1 MVKNDLIVQN
11 EHSTIL
17 SQYSYAPKESKPYQ
31 SEADLERFLL
41 KELEAQGYE
50 RLTLKNTKEL
60 ENNLKAQLEKLNH
73 ISFSESEWK
82 GFYQEHIA
90 NNTLR
95 VQDKT
100 KILQTDNE
108 SLSFCNDEGEHK
120 NILLLNKKEPL
131 KNHLQ
136 IISQFSNDEGK
147 AKNRYDVTILVN
159 GLPLVHIELKKRGIE
174 LKEAFNQIRRY
185 QEESFN
191 ASNPL
196 FEFVQIFII
205 SNGTYSKYYSNSKR
219 DFKSLNDNYAFCM
232 SFSDSKNNKIEDL
245 EDFTKTFLAQ
255 RTLLNILTKY
265 CVFNTDE
272 ELLIMRPYQICASE
286 KIIDKIKIA
295 HSHRLYGS
303 TQGGGY
309 IWHSTGSGKTLTSF
323 KTALL
328 ATQFDFIYKVLF
340 VVDRKDLDYQ
350 TQKEYDRFEKD
361 AANATKDTK
370 ELKRRLETK
379 ESKILITTIQKL
391 SNFIKKY
398 ENSKVFNE
406 EIVFIF
412 DECHRSQFG
421 AMHEA
426 IIKKFKKYYIFGFT
440 GTPIFTENAG
450 KNYTTD
456 AENNKLMLKTT
467 QSTFGDC
474 LHSYTILNAIKD
486 KNVLPFKV
494 SYHSTMRQEG
504 RERNKEEKVYRIDTE
519 EALIHESRIQQI
531 VSYVLESF
539 NRHTKRQ
546 NAYTIQNQ
554 RMQGFNA
561 LFATASV
568 DFAKK
573 YYAEFQKQ
581 IKAQS
586 TQKEPLK
593 IGLIYSY
600 EQNEDLDEPCED
612 SLSAKAFLS
621 EAIKDYNRYFK
632 SNFSLERFEE
642 YYKDI
647 SQKTKNKELDLL
659 IVVNMFLT
667 GFDSKTLNTLYVDK
681 NLKYHSLLQAFSRTN
696 RILNEQKVYG
706 NIVCFRDLEKD
717 TNESLAMFGDEKA
730 SSIVLLESFEVYF
743 EDYCQKCEELQKY
756 FKLETITHLTQ
767 KEQKT
772 FVKLFSEILKLD
784 NLLSVFD
791 EFTEEKNPLSQ
802 GVKQD
807 YQSHYLK
814 LYNDFKQAQ
823 EKESIIED
831 LSFEIEL
838 IKQNDINADYILF
851 LLETYHKNTESKVKE
866 NILKSMQSSPNLRDK
881 KELIEEFLNTM
892 DNNKNVDFKASFATY
907 IKEKSQKELDSIIKE
922 ENLNAKDTKDY
933 LQEAFEI
940 NFFQDKGA
948 RIQSLLPKTNIFA
961 KDNHLKRQQAIAK
974 LKAFFEKFQVF
985 LKKEDNN
992 E

>member
-1 MVKNDLIVQN
+1 MKNDLIAQN
-11 EHSTIL
+11 QNSTIIA
-17 SQYSYAPKESKPYQ
+17 QYHFTPRVSKSYQ

-50 RLTLKNTKEL
+50 RLTLKNTEEL
-60 ENNLKAQLEKLNH
+60 ENNLKAQLERLNN
-73 ISFSESEWK
+73 IQFSQSEWE
-82 GFYQEHIA
+82 GFYKEHIA
-90 NNTLR
+90 NENLK
-95 VQDKT
+95 VEDKT
-100 KILQTDNE
+100 RLLQTDNE
-108 SLSFCNDEGEHK
+108 SLPFCNDKGEHK
-120 NILLLNKKEPL
+120 NILLLNKKDPL

-136 IISQFSNDEGK
+136 VLSQLSNDSGK

-159 GLPLVHIELKKRGIE
+159 GLPLVHIELKKRGID

-185 QEESFN
+185 QEESFS
-191 ASNPL
+191 ASHAL

-219 DFKSLNDNYAFCM
+219 DFKSLNDNYTFCI

-255 RTLLNILTKY
+255 RTLLSILTKY
-265 CVFNTDE
+265 CVFNTDK

-286 KIIDKIKIA
+286 KIIDKIKMA
-295 HSHRLYGS
+295 HSCKLYGS
-303 TQGGGY
+303 IQGGGY

-328 ATQFDFIYKVLF
+328 ATQLDFIYKVLF
-340 VVDRKDLDYQ
+340 VVDRKDLDHQ
-350 TQKEYDRFEKD
+350 TQKEYDKLEKG
-361 AANATKDTK
+361 AANSTNDTK
-370 ELKRRLETK
+370 ELKRRLES
-379 ESKILITTIQKL
+379 EDGKILITTIQKL

-456 AENNKLMLKTT
+456 LESKKLMLKTT

-494 SYHSTMRQEG
+494 SYLSTMQQKDQE
-504 RERNKEEKVYRIDTE
+504 NKEEKVSRIDTE
-519 EALIHESRIQQI
+519 EALMHEDRIKKI
-531 VSYVLESF
+531 VSYILETF

-546 NAYTIQNQ
+546 NAYTLENQ
-554 RMQGFNA
+554 RKQGFNA
-561 LFATASV
+561 MFATASV

-573 YYAEFQKQ
+573 YYAEFQRQ
-581 IKAQS
+581 IKANP
-586 TQKEPLK
+586 QKEPLK

-600 EQNEDLDEPCED
+600 EQNEDLDEPCKDEM
-612 SLSAKAFLS
+612 SAKAFLS
-621 EAIKDYNRYFK
+621 EAIKDYSRCFK
-632 SNFSLERFEE
+632 ESFSLEKFDN
-642 YYKDI
+642 YYKNI
-647 SQKTKNKELDLL
+647 SQKVKDKELDLL

-681 NLKYHSLLQAFSRTN
+681 NLKHHSLLQAFSRTN

-706 NIVCFRDLEKD
+706 NVVCFRDLEKD
-717 TNESLAMFGDEKA
+717 TNESLAMFGDENA

-743 EDYCQKCEELQKY
+743 KDYCQKCEELLEH
-756 FKLETITHLTQ
+756 FKLENIAHLT
-767 KEQKT
+767 KEEQKA
-772 FVKLFSEILKLD
+772 FIKLFNEILKLE
-784 NLLSVFD
+784 NILSVFD
-791 EFTEEKNPLSQ
+791 EFTEERDPLPKRA
-802 GVKQD
+802 KQD
-807 YQSHYLK
+807 YQSHYLE
-814 LYNDFKQAQ
+814 LYRDFKQTQ
-823 EKESIIED
+823 EKESIAED

-838 IKQNDINADYILF
+838 IKQNDIHADYIIF
-851 LLETYHKNTESKVKE
+851 LLEAYRPNTESESKKE
-866 NILKSMQSSPNLRDK
+866 NILKLVQSSPSLRDK
-881 KELIEEFLNTM
+881 TELIEEFLNTI
-892 DNNKNVDFKASFATY
+892 DNNKNVDFKSSFIAY
-907 IKEKSQKELDSIIKE
+907 IKEKSQQELDSIIKE
-922 ENLNAKDTKDY
+922 ENLNADETKDY
-933 LQEAFEI
+933 LQDAFEI
-940 NFFQDKGA
+940 NFFKDQGKKIQD
-948 RIQSLLPKTNIFA
+948 LLPNTNIFTKGSYA
-961 KDNHLKRQQAIAK
+961 KRQEAIAK
-974 LKAFFEKFQVF
+974 LKAFFEKFQAF
-985 LKKEDNN
+985 LKKE
-992 E
+992 EM